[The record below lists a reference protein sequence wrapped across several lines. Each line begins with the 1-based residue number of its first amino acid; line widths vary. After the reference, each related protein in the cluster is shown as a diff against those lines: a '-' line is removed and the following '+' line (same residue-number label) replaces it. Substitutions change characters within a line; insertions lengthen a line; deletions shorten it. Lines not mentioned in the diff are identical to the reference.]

1 MTEQIIPIAIHPYP
15 IPEAILRALRAAK
28 AKMDV
33 DYKLLPQKPSGGVTG
48 RILSLS
54 GRPIWIRDYLS
65 VDPSDLDDVQRGI
78 KWAIDPWTVEEDSV
92 GVADTLSE
100 IFGAEVVEVGDYG
113 EVSGAE
119 LQAE

>member
-15 IPEAILRALRAAK
+15 VPEAILSALRAAK

-54 GRPIWIRDYLS
+54 GRPAWIRDYLA
-65 VDPSDLDDVQRGI
+65 VDPGDLDDIERGI
-78 KWAIDPWTVEEDSV
+78 KWAINPWVTEDDSV
-92 GVADTLSE
+92 KVSDTLSE
-100 IFGAEVVEVGDYG
+100 IFGAEVTEVEDSGQ
-113 EVSGAE
+113 VSGAE